1 MDIEW
6 NWYDNTVFLGE
17 YLPQDTLDRMK
28 YANYLYDICAARGEN
43 SNLVVNI
50 NAEWGAGK
58 TYFTKRLA
66 KSISDHHPTVYI
78 DAWKEDFSD
87 DPLLTVFSAIKEQ
100 LTGQSDKFTTLLN
113 KTVENIGPLLK
124 TATPLILEGLVKK
137 LIGVDHI
144 GDLTKDLS
152 IKLLELHSE
161 KSNKVTTIKKGIND
175 WVRFINQKDGIDNKN
190 LPIFIIIDEL
200 DRCRP
205 SFAISLL
212 EITKHIFNIPGVVFV
227 IATDTEQLQHSIKVV
242 YGNEFS
248 ANHYL
253 SRFFDRRFL
262 LPAPQMRDFLYT
274 ITPDNVF
281 DEFDNLINFLSP
293 TPPSYKHF
301 IFNCSNIFE
310 SMKINLRDAIKL
322 YERLIDTILT
332 TSKSF
337 DPSFL
342 LLMSIVN
349 FKNNE
354 LYASIKSKNYQD
366 NEVSV
371 ILNQN
376 LSITIDLSQE
386 RTGVVALIKDS
397 NRRRNNY
404 KDTELKI
411 TSFQYLKQAGEIIE
425 IGSPVSSRIT
435 SRGSYNEEWW
445 DGGLNEDGTLKTML
459 KMGWAK
465 NKTYDKSLSLN
476 QYYDLIELSTIFE

>member
-66 KSISDHHPTVYI
+66 KSISYHHPTVYI

-137 LIGVDHI
+137 ITGVDNV

-161 KSNKVTTIKKGIND
+161 KSNKVTAIKKGIND

-274 ITPDNVF
+274 ITPDNIF
-281 DEFDNLINFLSP
+281 DEFEGLINFLSP
-293 TPPSYKHF
+293 APPQ
-301 IFNCSNIFE
+301 
-310 SMKINLRDAIKL
+310 L
-322 YERLIDTILT
+322 
-332 TSKSF
+332 
-337 DPSFL
+337 
-342 LLMSIVN
+342 
-349 FKNNE
+349 
-354 LYASIKSKNYQD
+354 
-366 NEVSV
+366 
-371 ILNQN
+371 
-376 LSITIDLSQE
+376 
-386 RTGVVALIKDS
+386 
-397 NRRRNNY
+397 
-404 KDTELKI
+404 
-411 TSFQYLKQAGEIIE
+411 
-425 IGSPVSSRIT
+425 
-435 SRGSYNEEWW
+435 
-445 DGGLNEDGTLKTML
+445 
-459 KMGWAK
+459 
-465 NKTYDKSLSLN
+465 
-476 QYYDLIELSTIFE
+476 